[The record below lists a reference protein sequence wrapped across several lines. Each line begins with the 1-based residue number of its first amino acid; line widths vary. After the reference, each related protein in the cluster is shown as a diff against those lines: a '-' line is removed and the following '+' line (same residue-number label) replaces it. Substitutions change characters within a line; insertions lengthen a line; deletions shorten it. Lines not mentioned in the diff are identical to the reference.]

1 MAVDADIE
9 SRVAEIVSNM
19 TTAEKARQ
27 LMIWDGTS
35 LMTGGELDPV
45 KAAAF
50 LGTVGAGVIDSL
62 GRQVDPY
69 LSNAVQ
75 RATANS
81 SRFGIGAIIA
91 EECQHGVQGDW
102 HSMFPSPLTMAA
114 SFDKELLAEVGR
126 VIGTESRATGIVQ
139 CWSPV
144 CGLAREP
151 RWGRAEE
158 EFGEDTFLAGEL
170 AGAMAGAMVGAG
182 RNLSAPDAVSPLL
195 KHFAGYSVP
204 EGGHN
209 AAPSTFGGVRE
220 LLSEYLPVFAKAI
233 AAGAQGV
240 MSSYNEVDG
249 MPTSGDPWL
258 LTDIL
263 RGQVRCEKM
272 DKAQEPHS
280 PHMVCT
286 AAL

>member
-1 MAVDADIE
+1 MLGRARVAMTACVIGISCSADTRVETRIADI
-9 SRVAEIVSNM
+9 IGNM
-19 TTAEKARQ
+19 TVAEKARQ

-35 LMTGGELDPV
+35 LMTNGDLDPE

-50 LGTVGAGVIDSL
+50 LGTLGAGVFDSL

-75 RATANS
+75 LATAAS
-81 SRFGIGAIIA
+81 SRFGVGAIIA

-102 HSMFPSPLTMAA
+102 HTMFPSPLTLAA
-114 SFDKELLAEVGR
+114 TFDTALLAEVGR
-126 VIGTESRATGIVQ
+126 VVGTEARASGIVQ

-151 RWGRAEE
+151 RWGRMEE

-170 AGAMAGAMVGAG
+170 AGAMSTGMVGPG
-182 RNLSAPDAVSPLL
+182 KNLSAADAVSPLL

-220 LLSEYLPVFAKAI
+220 LL
-233 AAGAQGV
+233 
-240 MSSYNEVDG
+240 
-249 MPTSGDPWL
+249 
-258 LTDIL
+258 
-263 RGQVRCEKM
+263 
-272 DKAQEPHS
+272 
-280 PHMVCT
+280 
-286 AAL
+286 